1 MNSSKVI
8 FRITLIAGL
17 LLRSLRGTSQEATSD
32 STWLPSVWGTNDQ
45 RGAANRLGPQSVL
58 AAAHLIK
65 KGKVYQMGR
74 EYEPEMP
81 LPDDRPYSLQM
92 LPTFG
97 PFGTNHVIYNVEKI
111 NSAICQ
117 IGTQFDGLGHVGMR
131 VNGKDMY
138 YNGFE
143 GSKILSPT
151 GLTKLGVENA
161 GIFFTRGILL
171 DVVGYKG
178 VNQLKPGYVI
188 TVGDIEGTL
197 KKENIEIREGDVV
210 LIYTGHG
217 NLWKTDK
224 KAYLGDQPGIGI
236 AVARLLTDKK
246 VVMIGAD
253 NEAVEA
259 LPGEDKNKIIE
270 SHQWLLARNGIY
282 LLENLDLKELSNDK
296 VYEFAFLYSPVKFK
310 GATGSPGNPI
320 AIE

>member
-1 MNSSKVI
+1 MNSSRVI
-8 FRITLIAGL
+8 YRITLIAGL
-17 LLRSLRGTSQEATSD
+17 LLQSLRGISQESTSD

-45 RGAANRLGPQSVL
+45 RGAANRLGPQNVL
-58 AAAHLIK
+58 AAARLIK

-97 PFGTNHVIYNVEKI
+97 PFGTNQVIYNVEKI

-131 VNGKDMY
+131 VNGKDIY

-197 KKENIEIREGDVV
+197 KR
-210 LIYTGHG
+210 
-217 NLWKTDK
+217 KT
-224 KAYLGDQPGIGI
+224 
-236 AVARLLTDKK
+236 
-246 VVMIGAD
+246 
-253 NEAVEA
+253 
-259 LPGEDKNKIIE
+259 
-270 SHQWLLARNGIY
+270 
-282 LLENLDLKELSNDK
+282 
-296 VYEFAFLYSPVKFK
+296 
-310 GATGSPGNPI
+310 
-320 AIE
+320 